1 MPNNELYAQIIPCE
15 LTYKIRKEV
24 LWPHIKNGIYS
35 LDIDSQKNTFH
46 LGTFLNE
53 KIVSIG
59 TFVKQ
64 ENHHFNCKEQYR
76 LRAMATDSKYRKRNA
91 AKTLFLKAIE
101 ILKNKNTNLLWCD
114 ARIGAIKFYQSV
126 NMKSLE
132 GTYNI
137 PHIGEHKTMY
147 IYLNSY

>member
-1 MPNNELYAQIIPCE
+1 METRVISSE
-15 LTYKIRKEV
+15 LTYEIRKQV
-24 LWPHIKNGIYS
+24 LWPHIKNGDYS
-35 LDIDSQKNTFH
+35 ISVDKHPDTFH
-46 LGTFLNE
+46 LGTFLDK

-64 ENHHFNCKEQYR
+64 ENNNFNCKEQYR
-76 LRAMATDSKYRKRNA
+76 LRAMATDRKYRKKNA

-132 GTYNI
+132 GIYNI

-147 IYLNSY
+147 IYLNSIE